1 MMYTNSY
8 DILETT
14 SYIILY
20 ISQKVNHI
28 LETAHM
34 SSKPEKLLIYC
45 DTHTFNICNRLTV
58 AVFIVNNA

>member
-1 MMYTNSY
+1 MI
-8 DILETT
+8 ILETI

-34 SSKPEKLLIYC
+34 SSKPENLLIYC
-45 DTHTFNICNRLTV
+45 DTHI
-58 AVFIVNNA
+58 